1 MFIQEVE
8 LFQRISSHIID
19 EIAELVTQES
29 HPAGDVVFREG
40 DVADFLYILEEGEIN
55 LIIQGEKRLFF
66 PVDKTGS
73 VLGWSSL
80 VEPNRY
86 TATAECVKESK
97 IIKIDA
103 ERLMRVFQRHPAEGL
118 TIMKRLAGVIAARLV
133 KSYKEVVAG
142 RKG

>member
-1 MFIQEVE
+1 
-8 LFQRISSHIID
+8 
-19 EIAELVTQES
+19 
-29 HPAGDVVFREG
+29 VVFREG
-40 DVADFLYILEEGEIN
+40 DVADFLYILEEGAIN
-55 LIIQGEKRLFF
+55 LVIRGEKRLFF

-103 ERLMRVFQRHPAEGL
+103 ERLMRVFQRHPSEGL
-118 TIMKRLAGVIAARLV
+118 TVMKRLAGVIAARLIQ
-133 KSYKEVVAG
+133 SYKEAVAG
-142 RKG
+142 RKE

>member
-29 HPAGDVVFREG
+29 RPAGDVVFREG
-40 DVADFLYILEEGEIN
+40 DVADFLYILEEGAIN
-55 LIIQGEKRLFF
+55 LVIRGEKRLFF

-103 ERLMRVFQRHPAEGL
+103 ERLMRVFQRHPSEGL
-118 TIMKRLAGVIAARLV
+118 TVMKRLAGVIAARLIQ
-133 KSYKEVVAG
+133 SYKEAVAG
-142 RKG
+142 RKE